1 MTAENINLL
10 TIILI
15 ALSFI
20 CIGGTLYDLNAHQK
34 NNRYQQALYWPLAIG
49 FSTAGGSIILGLFLK
64 HLLPSN
70 LMKEMIDIKQYKV

>member
-20 CIGGTLYDLNAHQK
+20 CIGGTLYDLNTHQK
-34 NNRYQQALYWPLAIG
+34 YHTQPLFWSLAIA